1 LLLSGEV
8 VREGCEREMVRE
20 WKGDSE
26 IDVENM
32 NDVVVWRDGSGYGM
46 GGLAA
51 MQ

>member
-1 LLLSGEV
+1 
-8 VREGCEREMVRE
+8 MVRE
-20 WKGDSE
+20 WKGGLE

-32 NDVVVWRDGSGYGM
+32 NDVVVWRDGSGDGM